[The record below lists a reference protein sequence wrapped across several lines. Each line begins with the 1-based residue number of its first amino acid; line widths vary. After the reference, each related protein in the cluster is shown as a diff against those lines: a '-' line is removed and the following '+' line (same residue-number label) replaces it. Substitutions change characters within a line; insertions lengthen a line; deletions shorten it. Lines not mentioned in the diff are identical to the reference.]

1 MKNVKEELRNLRGKE
16 GEKRGKEEVGRRVTR
31 LHSKMPSQEKK
42 KLSKKQWKPEGNRMI
57 YSKS

>member
-42 KLSKKQWKPEGNRMI
+42 NCQRNSGNQKAI
-57 YSKS
+57 G